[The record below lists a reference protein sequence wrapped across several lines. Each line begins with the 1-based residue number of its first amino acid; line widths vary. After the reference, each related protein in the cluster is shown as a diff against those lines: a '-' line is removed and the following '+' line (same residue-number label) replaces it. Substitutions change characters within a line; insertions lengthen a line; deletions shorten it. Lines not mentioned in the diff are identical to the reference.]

1 MKPRRMII
9 FTIIAIVLQPLFL
22 SLFPESMAPNLGFCI
37 LIVCAATLDEK
48 NAIIPAI
55 IVLVTSL
62 FRDLFSNQ
70 YVGVVAISMLIVA
83 ITVTFVRRRLDLEN
97 PIILISFVILANIL
111 YEIIYWVIYRIMGTP
126 YDILYVLKNIPL
138 GIVVDVVIMFTG
150 LFFAERYLGRLR
162 RESYFKEM
170 KW

>member
-1 MKPRRMII
+1 MKPRMMII

-83 ITVTFVRRRLDLEN
+83 ITVTYVRRRLDLEN
-97 PIILISFVILANIL
+97 PIILISFVILAN
-111 YEIIYWVIYRIMGTP
+111 VF
-126 YDILYVLKNIPL
+126 NSS
-138 GIVVDVVIMFTG
+138 VDT
-150 LFFAERYLGRLR
+150 LR
-162 RESYFKEM
+162 
-170 KW
+170 